1 MVISKIL
8 LHTYDTKACMLE
20 DTLFGHMPLNASIGK
35 YQNMPT
41 ATRLI
46 WTKDVKVTEI
56 HQQMY
61 THHGNSCTKQHKM
74 YW

>member
-20 DTLFGHMPLNASIGK
+20 DALFGHMPLNESTGK

-46 WTKDVKVTEI
+46 RTKDVKVAEI

-61 THHGNSCTKQHKM
+61 TQHGNSCTKQHKM